1 MSVVVSDFDNTIYNE
16 NYLKNIDLIKD
27 FIARKNKFIIATGRN
42 LSSLLK
48 EIDKFNLDIEYYICN
63 DGAVIYDKYK
73 NIVYRMDIDS
83 YIAKNIF
90 EMLKADDNNLE
101 VFIDNTNGYVT
112 NAINANK
119 IVAKPYDN
127 VKAINTLSKITN
139 KYAQVYGYVSKNH
152 INIISTKASKG
163 EALKYL
169 IEFNRYDKNDL
180 YTIGDNINDVSMMK
194 VFLSFAI
201 SEAADDV
208 KSQCYM
214 VIDSIEDLL
223 KKL

>member
-1 MSVVVSDFDNTIYNE
+1 MRVVVSDFDNTIYNE

-90 EMLKADDNNLE
+90 EMLKADDNN
-101 VFIDNTNGYVT
+101 FSS
-112 NAINANK
+112 
-119 IVAKPYDN
+119 IV
-127 VKAINTLSKITN
+127 
-139 KYAQVYGYVSKNH
+139 
-152 INIISTKASKG
+152 IIS
-163 EALKYL
+163 
-169 IEFNRYDKNDL
+169 
-180 YTIGDNINDVSMMK
+180 
-194 VFLSFAI
+194 
-201 SEAADDV
+201 
-208 KSQCYM
+208 
-214 VIDSIEDLL
+214 
-223 KKL
+223 